1 MTKIIIRNINDLK
14 ILQAKLRSLKNTLP
28 ELQKIAFEKSAN
40 DVLLESIKTE
50 MAANGVSQKII
61 EKTFVSKVTKT
72 ANRLK
77 LHVISNYVADN
88 GFDVANA
95 REEGTVHQKPIRS
108 RNNDGALKI
117 PVSGGGGGGGGGFIF
132 RKSAR
137 PSGMPRL
144 LIIERNIKKLQNS
157 IKENYQEN
165 VAASVSKFLG
175 GK

>member
-1 MTKIIIRNINDLK
+1 
-14 ILQAKLRSLKNTLP
+14 
-28 ELQKIAFEKSAN
+28 
-40 DVLLESIKTE
+40 
-50 MAANGVSQKII
+50 MAANDVSQKII
-61 EKTFVSKVTKT
+61 EKTFISKITKT
-72 ANRLK
+72 ANRVK
-77 LHVISNYVADN
+77 LHVISNYTADN
-88 GFDVANA
+88 GFDVAKA
-95 REEGTVHQKPIRS
+95 REEGTVHQKSIKPRKK
-108 RNNDGALKI
+108 DGALKI
-117 PVSGGGGGGGGGFIF
+117 PISGGDFIL

>member
-14 ILQAKLRSLKNTLP
+14 IFQAKLRSLKNILP

-40 DVLLESIKTE
+40 DVLLHSIKTE
-50 MAANGVSQKII
+50 MAANDVSQKII
-61 EKTFVSKVTKT
+61 EKTFISKITKT
-72 ANRLK
+72 TNRLK

-95 REEGTVHQKPIRS
+95 REEGTIHQNPIKS
-108 RNNDGALKI
+108 RNSGGALKI
-117 PVSGGGGGGGGGFIF
+117 PVSGGGGDFIF

-137 PSGMPRL
+137 PGGMPRL
-144 LIIERNIKKLQNS
+144 LVIERNIKKLQNS
-157 IKENYQEN
+157 IKESYQEN
-165 VAASVSKFLG
+165 VAASVSSFLG

>member
-1 MTKIIIRNINDLK
+1 MPKIIIRNTNDLK
-14 ILQAKLRSLKNTLP
+14 IFQAKLKSLKNTLP

-50 MAANGVSQKII
+50 MAANDVSQKII
-61 EKTFVSKVTKT
+61 EKTFISKITKT

-77 LHVISNYVADN
+77 LHVISNYTADN

-95 REEGTVHQKPIRS
+95 REEGTVHQNSIKPRK
-108 RNNDGALKI
+108 NDGALKI
-117 PVSGGGGGGGGGFIF
+117 PISGGDFIF